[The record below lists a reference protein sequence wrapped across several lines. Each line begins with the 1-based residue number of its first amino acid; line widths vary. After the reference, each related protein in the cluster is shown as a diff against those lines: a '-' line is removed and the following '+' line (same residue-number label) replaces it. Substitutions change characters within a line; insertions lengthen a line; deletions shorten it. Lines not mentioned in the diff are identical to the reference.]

1 MGGSAVARCMTRVA
15 QACTLPSHKV
25 TASSY
30 RLSRRI
36 FKPGVGRKTP
46 VSATRCAAG
55 GWQSDV
61 LQLSVRCMR
70 CGSKGADLQHPSARS
85 SDIALAFSLPERRN
99 GIASGGGKS
108 GAAAI
113 ADSFNGLVCR
123 NPPTHVAKYRDTTAV
138 GVGAQ

>member
-1 MGGSAVARCMTRVA
+1 
-15 QACTLPSHKV
+15 
-25 TASSY
+25 
-30 RLSRRI
+30 
-36 FKPGVGRKTP
+36 
-46 VSATRCAAG
+46 
-55 GWQSDV
+55 
-61 LQLSVRCMR
+61 MR

-85 SDIALAFSLPERRN
+85 SDIALAFHYPSGGMR
-99 GIASGGGKS
+99 GGGKS